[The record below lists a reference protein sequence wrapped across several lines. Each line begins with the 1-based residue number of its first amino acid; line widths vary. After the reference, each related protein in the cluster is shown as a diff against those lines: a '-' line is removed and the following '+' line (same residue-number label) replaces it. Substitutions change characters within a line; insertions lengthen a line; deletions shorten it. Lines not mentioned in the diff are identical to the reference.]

1 MKPTPYQLSAEYN
14 LLSILMDALANR
26 SALLHSIPERLFTGN
41 RVPIYQA
48 IVQLHKAER
57 PVNLPT
63 LGKQLQDNNQGALVF
78 ELSNLYDGITIV
90 GDWKAYASD
99 LNEAWKQRTL
109 DELKESMAKDFDPVV
124 AFEAFQMIQ
133 AVDNVAVNTLAHPL
147 AVDYLLELNEVREG
161 RRQDRTYP
169 TYIRPMDRILT
180 GFKPT
185 EFILLGG
192 RPAMGK
198 TLLGLQLALN
208 QAMSGHP
215 VVFFTMEM
223 SSEQLLSR
231 LLSNLASIEGEAFL
245 DPQARINSE
254 RFFEMGVKI
263 DKLKDIPLHIVDLT
277 QATTDRIDGEIAKMK
292 LKHGVVGFYLDYLQL
307 VECSKSDKMKPKIE
321 QMTNISKQ
329 LKAIC
334 KRQKVFGVVISSLS
348 RATEGR
354 ADHRPILS
362 DLRETGQLEFDAD
375 KVAFVY
381 RPAEHDKEANKQLM
395 EVIVR
400 KNRNG
405 SLGRAEIKCELEY
418 TRASEFQL

>member
-1 MKPTPYQLSAEYN
+1 
-14 LLSILMDALANR
+14 
-26 SALLHSIPERLFTGN
+26 
-41 RVPIYQA
+41 
-48 IVQLHKAER
+48 
-57 PVNLPT
+57 
-63 LGKQLQDNNQGALVF
+63 
-78 ELSNLYDGITIV
+78 
-90 GDWKAYASD
+90 
-99 LNEAWKQRTL
+99 
-109 DELKESMAKDFDPVV
+109 MARNFDPVA
-124 AFEAFQMIQ
+124 AFEVFQMIQ
-133 AVDNVAVNTLAHPL
+133 AVDNLSGETLAHTI
-147 AVDYLLELNEVREG
+147 AVDYMVELNEVREG
-161 RRQDRTYP
+161 RRKDRTYP
-169 TYIRPMDRILT
+169 TYIRPIDRIMT

-208 QAMSGHP
+208 QALAGNP

-223 SSEQLLSR
+223 SSDQLMSR
-231 LLSNLASIEGEAFL
+231 LIANLASVEGEAFL
-245 DPQARINSE
+245 DPMNRINLE
-254 RFFEMGVKI
+254 RFTDMGIKI
-263 DKLKDIPLHIVDLT
+263 ERLKHIPLHIVDLN
-277 QATTDRIDGEIAKMK
+277 QANTERLEGEIAKMK
-292 LKHGVVGFYLDYLQL
+292 IKHGVVGFYLDYLQL
-307 VECSKSDKMKPKIE
+307 MECSKSDKAKPKIE

-405 SLGRAEIKCELEY
+405 SLGKAEIKCELEY